1 VLTPIPARQFT
12 PPYPKWYDINAYCEF
27 HSGVQGHSTDN
38 CYILRNKLYEL
49 MDRGVIKLTTVDP
62 TPAATVNNTASTSTT
77 EGGINEID
85 PGLFKN

>member
-1 VLTPIPARQFT
+1 
-12 PPYPKWYDINAYCEF
+12 
-27 HSGVQGHSTDN
+27 
-38 CYILRNKLYEL
+38 
-49 MDRGVIKLTTVDP
+49 MDRGVIKLTDVDP